1 MVPVKSLRKELY
13 KILSICSAENIL
25 PMENNAEIGT
35 IRALLSQGDT
45 AKAVQLLIALLEKD
59 TRFKDNLLR
68 ALRVAEANFNAT
80 RQQELKGILSFQ
92 EAQREYNKIND
103 TLLAVLDDFESGRV
117 PAMVVPASGNRRKWL
132 WAGIG
137 GAILLG
143 VLAFWFLRRGNAAC
157 PKFEQKKALHVMIL
171 PFDRLGGPESRP
183 ALRIQDAIQELTQ
196 KAGIPS
202 EVKIGQRDAK
212 DGANAQDAERL
223 AKECGADLVIF
234 GQYQGYEKDSIR
246 VKMGFRFLGEGN
258 VTFSG
263 PFKTFRDITAVQ
275 PTRDLQDAVFSLC
288 TMIAVGNKKWAFAK
302 RWMGRIRE
310 KDDQE
315 TAMSAWLDQQ
325 QAGQ

>member
-1 MVPVKSLRKELY
+1 MRKELR
-13 KILSICSAENIL
+13 KILSICSAEKIL
-25 PMENNAEIGT
+25 PMENNADIGT

-45 AKAVQLLIALLEKD
+45 AKAVQRLIALLEKD
-59 TRFKDNLLR
+59 ARFKDNLLR

-103 TLLAVLDDFESGRV
+103 TLLAVLDDFEAGRV
-117 PAMVVPASGNRRKWL
+117 PPVSVPPAENRRKWL
-132 WAGIG
+132 WIG
-137 GAILLG
+137 LGAAVLLCM
-143 VLAFWFLRRGNAAC
+143 LAFWLLRKGNADC
-157 PKFEQKKALHVMIL
+157 PKFEKEKALHVMIL

-183 ALRIQDAIQELTQ
+183 ALRIQDAILDLTQ

-202 EVKIGQRDAK
+202 EVKIRKRDEK
-212 DGANAQDAERL
+212 DGVNAQDAERL

-258 VTFSG
+258 VTFNG

-288 TMIAVGNKKWAFAK
+288 TMIAVGNKKWVFAK
-302 RWMGRIRE
+302 RWMDRIRDKNSE
-310 KDDQE
+310 E
-315 TAMSAWLDQQ
+315 VAMSAWLDQQ
-325 QAGQ
+325 QGGQQ